1 MVLLRFPLGDTWNGK
16 ESSLAGKS
24 VVIKSYGKINLVLDV
39 LGLLPNGYHRVDM
52 VMQQVEL
59 HDSVQV
65 TLRKDS
71 KDIRI
76 TTNHSRLPVD
86 SRNLAYGAAQHM
98 KEIMGYSKGMDIHL
112 EKRIPLSS
120 GLAGGS
126 GNGAAVMLALDH
138 LLEGEHNL
146 DELLKLAQLLG
157 SDVPFSLLGQIAGNS
172 FLHENFPEDER
183 PCHCAHAT
191 GTGTQLRPL
200 DGLDC
205 WVVLVTPEVEVST
218 REIYDGWDEMMEK
231 PSFPSQGFLEGLR
244 EKNWEKLQQNMG
256 NGLEIVAGKKYP
268 IIVYARNMLESL
280 GGHRGTQMS
289 GSGPTIF
296 GLYEEE
302 SVAKKVMLHMEKAFE
317 RVFLT
322 HTTTAGL

>member
-1 MVLLRFPLGDTWNGK
+1 MARTAVD
-16 ESSLAGKS
+16 
-24 VVIKSYGKINLVLDV
+24 IKSYGKINLVLDV
-39 LGLLPNGYHRVDM
+39 LDLLPNGYHRVDM

-59 HDSVQV
+59 HDSVRV
-65 TLRKDS
+65 TLREDS
-71 KDIRI
+71 NDIRI
-76 TTNHSRLPVD
+76 TTNHPFLPVD
-86 SRNLAYGAAQHM
+86 YRNLAYGAAQHM
-98 KEIMGYSKGMDIHL
+98 KEIMGYSKGLDIHL

-126 GNGAAVMLALDH
+126 GNGAAVILALDH
-138 LLEGEHNL
+138 LLEGGHDL
-146 DELLKLAQLLG
+146 GELLKLAQSLG

-172 FLHENFPEDER
+172 LLRKNFPGDER

-200 DGLDC
+200 VGLDC
-205 WVVLVTPEVEVST
+205 WVVLVTPELEVST
-218 REIYDGWDEMMEK
+218 REIYEGWDEMVEK
-231 PSFPSQGFLEGLR
+231 PSFPPDNFLEGLR
-244 EKNWEKLQQNMG
+244 EKNWDKLQQNMG

-268 IIVYARNMLESL
+268 IIIYAKNMLEGL
-280 GGHRGTQMS
+280 GGHRGIQMS

-296 GLYEEE
+296 ALYEEE
-302 SVAKKVMLHMEKAFE
+302 SVAKKVAAHMEKAFE

>member
-1 MVLLRFPLGDTWNGK
+1 
-16 ESSLAGKS
+16 
-24 VVIKSYGKINLVLDV
+24 
-39 LGLLPNGYHRVDM
+39 
-52 VMQQVEL
+52 
-59 HDSVQV
+59 VQV
-65 TLRKDS
+65 TLREDLD
-71 KDIRI
+71 DIRI
-76 TTNHSRLPVD
+76 TTNHPRLPVD
-86 SRNLAYGAAQHM
+86 SGNLAYGAAQRM
-98 KEIMGYSKGMDIHL
+98 KEIAGYARGLDIHL

-126 GNGAAVMLALDH
+126 GNGAAVMLAMDY
-138 LLEGEHNL
+138 LLEGGHNL
-146 DELLKLAQLLG
+146 DELLKLAQSLG

-172 FLHENFPEDER
+172 LLQQNFPGDEK

-205 WVVLVTPEVEVST
+205 WVVLVTPELEVST

-231 PSFPSQGFLEGLR
+231 PSFSSQGFLEGLR
-244 EKNWEKLQQNMG
+244 EKNWAKLQQNMG

-268 IIVYARNMLESL
+268 IIVYAKDMLESV
-280 GGHRGTQMS
+280 GGYRGVQMS

-302 SVAKKVMLHMEKAFE
+302 SAAKKAALHMENVFD

-322 HTTTAGL
+322 HTTTTGL